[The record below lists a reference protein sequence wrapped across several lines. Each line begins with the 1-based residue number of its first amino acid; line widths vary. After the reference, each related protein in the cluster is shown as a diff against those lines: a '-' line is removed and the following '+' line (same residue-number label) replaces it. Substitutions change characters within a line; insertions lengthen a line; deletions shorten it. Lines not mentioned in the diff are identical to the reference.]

1 MRRLKLISLS
11 IAIIVF
17 AMVISPAFAQ
27 GTIRLEPHGSSY
39 GAPDN
44 VVLTSPAT
52 FYVNVTG
59 ASSNPT
65 KDPHVFLIM
74 TETSY
79 NSLTGNVVVNW
90 TYNGPKSVTITTWH
104 KETDNS
110 VKVPPNTESGTGY
123 TVASL
128 RSHLNTT
135 EPIYWA
141 FESILSGKDLTFTPK
156 AFTITLPATKPRMLV
171 YVLGKVYSTHQFNT
185 QCEPCCKFN
194 NRVPPTQP
202 GFVVP
207 EPTTIATAGMSLV
220 ALAGYAIVKRK
231 RQN

>member
-1 MRRLKLISLS
+1 MRRLKLTSFS

-17 AMVISPAFAQ
+17 AMVISPAFAL
-27 GTIRLEPHGSSY
+27 GTIRLEPHGSYY
-39 GAPDN
+39 GQPVMLN
-44 VVLTSPAT
+44 SPAA

-59 ASSNPT
+59 TSSNPT

-79 NSLTGNVVVNW
+79 KSLTGNVIVNW
-90 TYNGPKSVTITTWH
+90 THNGSENVTIATWH
-104 KETDNS
+104 KETVNS
-110 VKVPPNTESGTGY
+110 VKTPPNTKSGTGY

-141 FESILSGKDLTFTPK
+141 FESILSGEALTFTPK
-156 AFTITLPATKPRMLV
+156 AFTITLPATNPRMLV
-171 YVLGKVYSTHQFNT
+171 YVLGKVYSNNQFSI
-185 QCEPCCKFN
+185 QCEPCFN

-207 EPTTIATAGMSLV
+207 EPATIASAGMSLV
-220 ALAGYAIVKRK
+220 ALAGYGIVRRKRK
-231 RQN
+231 NSN

>member
-27 GTIRLEPHGSSY
+27 GTIRLEPHGSYY
-39 GAPDN
+39 GQPVMLN
-44 VVLTSPAT
+44 SPAT

-65 KDPHVFLIM
+65 KDPHVFLTM

-90 TYNGPKSVTITTWH
+90 TNNGTPKSVTITTWH
-104 KETDNS
+104 KETVNS
-110 VKVPPNTESGTGY
+110 VTVPPSADSGTAY

-156 AFTITLPATKPRMLV
+156 VFTITLPATKPRMLV
-171 YVLGKVYSTHQFNT
+171 YVLGKIYHTNGFSI

-194 NRVPPTQP
+194 NKVPETQP
-202 GFVVP
+202 GFIVP

-220 ALAGYAIVKRK
+220 ALASYAIVKRK

>member
-27 GTIRLEPHGSSY
+27 GTIRLEPHGSYY
-39 GAPDN
+39 GQPVMLN
-44 VVLTSPAT
+44 SPAT

-59 ASSNPT
+59 AASNPT
-65 KDPHVFLIM
+65 KDPHIFLIM

-79 NSLTGNVVVNW
+79 NSLTGNVAVNW

-104 KETDNS
+104 KETVNS

-128 RSHLNTT
+128 RSHLNTS

-171 YVLGKVYSTHQFNT
+171 YVLGKVCTDIDSFSIE
-185 QCEPCCKFN
+185 CETCKFN

-220 ALAGYAIVKRK
+220 ALASYAIVKRK

>member
-17 AMVISPAFAQ
+17 AMVISPAFAE
-27 GTIRLEPHGSSY
+27 GTIRLEPHGSYY
-39 GAPDN
+39 GQPVMLD
-44 VVLTSPAT
+44 SPAT

-59 ASSNPT
+59 EASNPT

-74 TETSY
+74 TETSH
-79 NSLTGNVVVNW
+79 NSLTGSVVVNW

-104 KETDNS
+104 KETINS
-110 VKVPPNTESGTGY
+110 VEVPPNTASGTGY

-141 FESILSGKDLTFTPK
+141 FASILSGKDLTFTPK
-156 AFTITLPATKPRMLV
+156 AFTITLPAAKPRMLV
-171 YVLGKVYSTHQFNT
+171 YVLGKVYSNHQFNI
-185 QCEPCCKFN
+185 QCEPCFN

-207 EPTTIATAGMSLV
+207 EPTTIATAAMSLV

>member
-17 AMVISPAFAQ
+17 AMVISPAFAL
-27 GTIRLEPHGSSY
+27 GTIRLEPHGSYY
-39 GAPDN
+39 GQP
-44 VVLTSPAT
+44 VMLESPAT
-52 FYVNVTG
+52 FYVNITG
-59 ASSNPT
+59 NSGNPT

-79 NSLTGNVVVNW
+79 KSLTGNVVVNW
-90 TYNGPKSVTITTWH
+90 TDNGTPKHVTITTWH
-104 KETDNS
+104 KETDDS
-110 VKVPPNTESGTGY
+110 VKVPPNTDSGTGY
-123 TVASL
+123 TVESL

-141 FESILSGKDLTFTPK
+141 FASILSGKDLNHTPK

-171 YVLGKVYSTHQFNT
+171 YVLGKVYSTNGFSI
-185 QCEPCCKFN
+185 QCEPCCEFN

-202 GFVVP
+202 GFIVP

-220 ALAGYAIVKRK
+220 ALASYAIVKRK

>member
-1 MRRLKLISLS
+1 MRRLKLIPLS

-17 AMVISPAFAQ
+17 AMVISPAFAL
-27 GTIRLEPHGSSY
+27 GTIRLEPHGSYY
-39 GAPDN
+39 GQPVMLN
-44 VVLTSPAT
+44 SPAT

-79 NSLTGNVVVNW
+79 KSLTGNVVVNW
-90 TYNGPKSVTITTWH
+90 TKNGSPKSVTITTWH
-104 KETDNS
+104 KETVNS

-128 RSHLNTT
+128 RSHLNTS

-171 YVLGKVYSTHQFNT
+171 YVLGKVYSCDLVST
-185 QCEPCCKFN
+185 QCEPCFN

-207 EPTTIATAGMSLV
+207 EATTIATAGMSLV
-220 ALAGYAIVKRK
+220 ALASYAIVKRK
-231 RQN
+231 REN